1 MKKLS
6 VFVFLSII
14 FSSCVSTKRNLDNYL
29 NEGKVYGDKQRH
41 FGYLFIDTES
51 GDTLLASNAN
61 KYFVPASTTKLFT
74 LYTSLNYIG
83 DSLIGLQY
91 TLKSDTLFIRG
102 TGDPTFLHPSFGQN
116 ATLDFLKKH
125 PKIILSEE
133 NNFQNSYGKGW
144 MWDDALEYYQ
154 AEINSMPLYGN
165 LIRNSG
171 TTDSSLNL
179 NPRFFQNW
187 YTKTGSLGGFLRDEN
202 LQILP
207 SKLKWEVPFKTN
219 LQTSAD
225 LLSDTLGVTVGT
237 EHGFDIAF
245 ENILLSVPK
254 DTVLRKMMIESDNM
268 LAEQL
273 LLQSSLGL
281 SDSLSSE
288 KMITYLLSNDLRD
301 LPQKPRWVDGSGLS
315 RYNLFSPADLTF
327 VLEKMRN
334 QIGLDRLI
342 YYLPANGVNGTLK
355 TFSSSVE
362 PFIFAKSGSMSGVYN
377 LGGYLRASSGRLILF
392 AVMNNNF
399 TFPVSKIRNE
409 TAEFLQLVREKY

>member
-1 MKKLS
+1 
-6 VFVFLSII
+6 
-14 FSSCVSTKRNLDNYL
+14 
-29 NEGKVYGDKQRH
+29 
-41 FGYLFIDTES
+41 
-51 GDTLLASNAN
+51 
-61 KYFVPASTTKLFT
+61 
-74 LYTSLNYIG
+74 
-83 DSLIGLQY
+83 
-91 TLKSDTLFIRG
+91 
-102 TGDPTFLHPSFGQN
+102 
-116 ATLDFLKKH
+116 
-125 PKIILSEE
+125 
-133 NNFQNSYGKGW
+133 

-154 AEINSMPLYGN
+154 AEINSLPLYGN

-171 TTDSSLNL
+171 TTDSTLNL

-237 EHGFDIAF
+237 EHGSNIAF

-281 SDSLSSE
+281 SDTLSSE
-288 KMITYLLSNDLRD
+288 KMIAYLLSNDLRD

-315 RYNLFSPADLTF
+315 RYNLFSAADLTF

-334 QIGLDRLI
+334 QVGLDRLI

-355 TFSSSVE
+355 TFSSSAE